1 MSFLAPIFL
10 FGALAV
16 ALPFWLHRL
25 QTQSS
30 ERKAFSSAMLL
41 ETAKQQ
47 VHVRRK
53 LKYFVLLALR
63 VALLALLALAFAK
76 PFFTVAPDNVMATE
90 AGTRLIVIDTS
101 ASMGREG
108 VFSQAQGEA
117 RRAIDGAPG
126 DALIQVLAVDNA
138 LRIAGEL
145 GGDKAAQRSAVAGLS
160 VSQLHSNYGE
170 VMSAVERV
178 AATLPP
184 PVSLHFISDYQ
195 ASAMPVRFSDLVP
208 AGISDLAS
216 HVVGTGEPFNW
227 SVEYLRDGADGIDVG
242 VNGAGDRERIADIEL
257 LVNGVVVET
266 RGLSQTGQ
274 QTIRF
279 DAPIYEP
286 GENRVEAIIS
296 ADDDLQVDNYWYH
309 VVSNEP
315 PATIPLITLNSGGL
329 PLTYLSAALESAGDY
344 VVEPLL
350 AGDFDARV
358 LSRYSW
364 VIIDDIGLVDPT
376 LEQALNDFLQGG
388 GNILAFSG
396 ERAAAME
403 VLPLTGHRHSSS
415 SVRTRADEFLSIGQ
429 IDVRHPA
436 LAQTEGWP
444 SVNVTRSMPLDV
456 QDGDDVL
463 IRLEN
468 NEPYLIERRVGVGR
482 LLLLTGNL
490 DNRWSDLPVR
500 PVFVSFIIEAARYLS
515 GINEIAKTYTAGASL
530 PLSLTGNTSGQV
542 VDPDGNTILSL
553 ADTTRE
559 QQVNLNRTGFY
570 EVHTPQGQAVIAAN
584 IDPLESDLRKLTQ
597 DVLDRW
603 QNTTGGEVLSVAVA
617 FDADE
622 TETVELWHW
631 VLLCLA
637 MVVIAE
643 SILGNVYLTA
653 QRG

>member
-1 MSFLAPIFL
+1 MSFLAPLFL
-10 FGALAV
+10 VGALAI

-30 ERKAFSSAMLL
+30 ERKPFSSAMLL

-76 PFFTVAPDNVMATE
+76 PYFTVTEDSVMATA
-90 AGTRLIVIDTS
+90 AGTRLIVVDTS

-108 VFSQAQGEA
+108 AFPQAQGEA
-117 RRAIDGAPG
+117 RRAIDDAPG
-126 DALIQVLAVDNA
+126 DALIQVLAADNV
-138 LRIAGEL
+138 LRVAGEL
-145 GGDKAAQRSAVAGLS
+145 GNDKAAQRSAVAGLS
-160 VSQLHSNYGE
+160 VSELHLNYGE
-170 VMSAVERV
+170 AMSAVERI
-178 AATLPP
+178 AATLPQ

-195 ASAMPVRFSDLVP
+195 ASAMPVRFADLVP
-208 AGISDLAS
+208 AGVADLTP

-227 SVEYLRDGADGIDVG
+227 SVDFLRDGEEGLDVG
-242 VNGAGDRERIADIEL
+242 VSGAGDRERIADMEL
-257 LVNGVVVET
+257 SVNGVVVET
-266 RGLSQTGQ
+266 LGLSQTGQ
-274 QTIRF
+274 QTLRF
-279 DAPIYEP
+279 DAPVYEP
-286 GENRVEAIIS
+286 GENRVEVRIN
-296 ADDDLQVDNYWYH
+296 ADDDLQIDNRWYH

-329 PLTYLSAALESAGDY
+329 PLTYLSAALKSAGDY
-344 VVEPLL
+344 VVEPLV

-358 LSRYSW
+358 LSRYAW
-364 VIIDDIGLVDPT
+364 AVVDDIGLIDT
-376 LEQALNDFLQGG
+376 QLEQSLNDFLLGG
-388 GNILAFSG
+388 GNILAFAG

-415 SVRTRADEFLSIGQ
+415 SLRTQADEFLSVGQ

-444 SVNVTRSMPLDV
+444 SVNVTRSMPV
-456 QDGDDVL
+456 VAQDGDDVL

-468 NEPYLIERRVGVGR
+468 NEPFLIERRVGAGR
-482 LLLLTGNL
+482 LLFLTGNL

-515 GINEIAKTYTAGASL
+515 GINEISKTYTAGASL

-559 QQVNLNRTGFY
+559 QQVSLDRTGFY
-570 EVHTPQGQAVIAAN
+570 EVYTPQGQTVIAAN
-584 IDPLESDLRKLTQ
+584 INPLESDLRKLTE

-603 QNTTGGEVLSVAVA
+603 QNTTGGEALSVAVA
-617 FDADE
+617 ASADE

-631 VLLCLA
+631 VLLLLA
-637 MVVIAE
+637 IVVIAE
-643 SILGNVYLTA
+643 SILGNVHLTA
-653 QRG
+653 QRA

>member
-1 MSFLAPIFL
+1 MSFLAPLFL
-10 FGALAV
+10 LGALAI

-53 LKYFVLLALR
+53 LKYFILLALR

-76 PFFTVAPDNVMATE
+76 PFFTVAPDNLMATA
-90 AGTRLIVIDTS
+90 AGTRLVLVDTS

-117 RRAIDGAPG
+117 RRAIDDAPS
-126 DALIQVLAVDNA
+126 DALIQVLAADNA
-138 LRIAGEL
+138 LQMAGEP
-145 GGDKAAQRSAVAGLS
+145 GTDKAAQRSVVAGLS
-160 VSQLHSNYGE
+160 VSELHLNYGE
-170 VMSAVERV
+170 VMSAVERI
-178 AATLPP
+178 AASLPP

-208 AGISDLAS
+208 AGISELTP

-227 SVEYLRDGADGIDVG
+227 SVEFLRDGTDGIEVG

-257 LVNGVVVET
+257 LVNGVVVES

-279 DAPIYEP
+279 EAPLYEP
-286 GENRVEAIIS
+286 GENRIEAVIS
-296 ADDDLQVDNYWYH
+296 ADDDLQADNHWYH
-309 VVSNEP
+309 VVSNDP
-315 PATIPLITLNSGGL
+315 PAAIPLITLNSGGL

-344 VVEPLL
+344 VVEPLI
-350 AGDFDARV
+350 AGDFDTRV
-358 LSRYSW
+358 LSRYPW
-364 VIIDDIGLVDPT
+364 VVIDDIGLIDT
-376 LEQALNDFLQGG
+376 QLEQALNDFLQGG
-388 GNILAFSG
+388 GNVLAFSG
-396 ERAAAME
+396 ERASALE
-403 VLPLTGHRHSSS
+403 VLPLSGHRHSST
-415 SVRTRADEFLSIGQ
+415 SVRTQADEFLSVGQ

-436 LAQTEGWP
+436 LAQTEGWQ
-444 SVNVTRSMPLDV
+444 SINVTRSMPLV
-456 QDGDDVL
+456 EQDGDEVL

-468 NEPYLIERRVGVGR
+468 NEPYLIERRIGVGR

-530 PLSLTGNTSGQV
+530 PLSLAGNTSGQV

-559 QQVNLNRTGFY
+559 QQIKLNETGFY
-570 EVHTPQGQAVIAAN
+570 EVYTPQGQTVIAAN

-603 QNTTGGEVLSVAVA
+603 QNTTGGEALSVAVA
-617 FDADE
+617 LDADD

-631 VLLCLA
+631 VLLLLA
-637 MVVIAE
+637 IVVIAE

-653 QRG
+653 QRA

>member
-1 MSFLAPIFL
+1 MSFLAPLFL
-10 FGALAV
+10 LGAFAI

-53 LKYFVLLALR
+53 LKFFVLLALR
-63 VALLALLALAFAK
+63 VALLALLAAAFAK
-76 PFFTVAPDNVMATE
+76 PFFTVAPDSVMATA
-90 AGTRLIVIDTS
+90 AGTRLIVVDTS

-117 RRAIDGAPG
+117 RRAIDAAPG
-126 DALIQVLAVDNA
+126 DALIQVLAADNA

-145 GGDKAAQRSAVAGLS
+145 GNDKAAQRAAVAGLS
-160 VSQLHSNYGE
+160 VSELHLNYGE
-170 VMSAVERV
+170 VMSAVERI
-178 AATLPP
+178 AATLPQ

-208 AGISDLAS
+208 AGIVDLTP

-227 SVEYLRDGADGIDVG
+227 SVEFLRDGAESIEVG
-242 VNGAGDRERIADIEL
+242 VTGAGDRERIADMAL
-257 LVNGVVVET
+257 LVNGAVVET
-266 RGLSQTGQ
+266 RGLSQIGQ
-274 QTIRF
+274 QTLRF
-279 DAPIYEP
+279 EPPVYES
-286 GENRVEAIIS
+286 GENRVEIVIN
-296 ADDDLQVDNYWYH
+296 ADDDLQIDNRWYH

-315 PATIPLITLNSGGL
+315 PATIPLITLNAGGL

-344 VVEPLL
+344 VVEALV

-358 LSRYSW
+358 LSRYAW
-364 VIIDDIGLVDPT
+364 VVVDDIGLVDPQ
-376 LEQALNDFLQGG
+376 LEQSLNEFLQGG
-388 GNILAFSG
+388 GNILAFAG

-415 SVRTRADEFLSIGQ
+415 SVRTQADEFLSVGQ

-444 SVNVTRSMPLDV
+444 SVNVTRSMPVVV
-456 QDGDDVL
+456 QDGDEVL

-468 NEPYLIERRVGVGR
+468 NEPFLIERRVGVGR

-515 GINEIAKTYTAGASL
+515 GVNEIAKTYTAGASL

-570 EVHTPQGQAVIAAN
+570 EVYTPQGQTVIAAN

-603 QNTTGGEVLSVAVA
+603 QNTTGGEALSVAVA
-617 FDADE
+617 TATDE

-631 VLLCLA
+631 LLLLLA
-637 MVVIAE
+637 IVAIAE
-643 SILGNVYLTA
+643 SILGNVHLTA
-653 QRG
+653 QRA

>member
-1 MSFLAPIFL
+1 MSFLAPLFL
-10 FGALAV
+10 FGALAI

-41 ETAKQQ
+41 ESAKQQ

-53 LKYFVLLALR
+53 LKYFFLLALR
-63 VALLALLALAFAK
+63 VAMLALLALAFAK
-76 PFFTVAPDNVMATE
+76 PFFTVSNDSVMATA
-90 AGTRLIVIDTS
+90 AGTRLIVVDTS

-117 RRAIDGAPG
+117 RRAIDDAPG
-126 DALIQVLAVDNA
+126 DALIQVLAADNA
-138 LRIAGEL
+138 LRIAGEP
-145 GGDKAAQRSAVAGLS
+145 GNDKAAQRSVVAGLS
-160 VSQLHSNYGE
+160 VSELHLNYGE
-170 VMSAVERV
+170 MMSAVERI
-178 AATLPP
+178 AATLPQ
-184 PVSLHFISDYQ
+184 PVSLHFISDFQ

-208 AGISDLAS
+208 AGVVDLTP

-227 SVEYLRDGADGIDVG
+227 SVEFLRDGAEGLDVG
-242 VNGAGDRERIADIEL
+242 VSGAGDTERIADMEL
-257 LVNGVVVET
+257 SINGVVVET
-266 RGLSQTGQ
+266 LGLSQTGQ
-274 QTIRF
+274 QTLRF
-279 DAPIYEP
+279 DAPVYEP
-286 GENRVEAIIS
+286 GENRVEVVIN
-296 ADDDLQVDNYWYH
+296 ADDDLQIDNNWYH

-358 LSRYSW
+358 LSRYAW
-364 VIIDDIGLVDPT
+364 VVVDDIGLIDPQ
-376 LEQALNDFLQGG
+376 LEQALNDFLLGG
-388 GNILAFSG
+388 GNILTFSG

-415 SVRTRADEFLSIGQ
+415 SVRTQADEFLSVGQ

-444 SVNVTRSMPLDV
+444 SVNVTRSMPVVV
-456 QDGDDVL
+456 QDEDNVL

-468 NEPYLIERRVGVGR
+468 NEPFLIERRMGVGR

-515 GINEIAKTYTAGASL
+515 GINEISKTYTAGASL

-559 QQVNLNRTGFY
+559 QQVSLDKTGFY
-570 EVHTPQGQAVIAAN
+570 EVYTPQGQAVIAAN
-584 IDPLESDLRKLTQ
+584 IDPLESDLRRLTQ

-603 QNTTGGEVLSVAVA
+603 QNTTGGEALAVAVA
-617 FDADE
+617 AGAEE
-622 TETVELWHW
+622 TKTVELWHW
-631 VLLCLA
+631 ALLLLA
-637 MVVIAE
+637 IVVIAE
-643 SILGNVYLTA
+643 SILGNVHLTA
-653 QRG
+653 QRA